1 MRKGKYF
8 IQNKVKTTVLFEE
21 IKKSKQEEH
30 VRNKCDCGFYVVQI
44 EKKKILKKEKKKVDV
59 FFPFVIWLGEI

>member
-44 EKKKILKKEKKKVDV
+44 EKKKILKRKKRKLM
-59 FFPFVIWLGEI
+59 FFSLLLFG